1 MPEPASRKPATV
13 KSKSFQIIVRVA
25 LAAAALYFFASRA
38 SLLKVYATGRDSI
51 QYWAAGRLLIQHGNP
66 YDVNAV
72 FDLEAKQGPIGNQPG
87 DMAARRQHV
96 PRIPPWSL
104 FLTLPL
110 GLVDVYWG
118 WLLWMAVSIAS
129 LVIAMRLC
137 RKMFVRDGDSGSL
150 LVLVGYTFA
159 PVLACIATGQIG
171 LLLLLGIVLFLRFES
186 DRPFVAGAAL
196 FLPFAKPHLLSLF
209 WIAFALWIVARKK
222 WAVARG
228 FAAALLTATCVVLLF
243 DPAIFQHYHEQL
255 NSASIG
261 GEFIP
266 SLAGVLRALF
276 MRRAFWAQ
284 FVPVILASIWCV
296 WFCLRN
302 RPRWDW
308 RDQGLTVMVVSVLV
322 TPYAWITDEVVLLP
336 AILQAAVYVYAARDR
351 AVLKTGFAVTIFA
364 GLNALLLLMVV
375 SKVPITSAAY
385 FWSSLV
391 WCGWYLYG
399 RSGTHGNRAIN
410 GTLPRG

>member
-1 MPEPASRKPATV
+1 MPQPVSSKPA
-13 KSKSFQIIVRVA
+13 KSKSFQIIVRVG

-51 QYWAAGRLLIQHGNP
+51 QYWAAGRLLLQRGNP

-72 FDLEAKQGPIGNQPG
+72 FDLEAKQGPIGSSG
-87 DMAARRQHV
+87 DIAARRQRV

-110 GLVDVYWG
+110 GLLDVYWA

-129 LVIAMRLC
+129 VVIAMRLC
-137 RKMFVRDGDSGSL
+137 RKMFVRDADAGSL

-159 PVLACIATGQIG
+159 PVLACIAAGQIG

-228 FAAALLTATCVVLLF
+228 FAATLLAATCVVLLF

-255 NSASIG
+255 NAASIG
-261 GEFIP
+261 SEFIP

-276 MRRAFWAQ
+276 LRRAFWAQ
-284 FVPVILASIWCV
+284 FVPVTIASIWCV

-302 RPRWDW
+302 RARWDW
-308 RDQGLTVMVVSVLV
+308 RDQGLTVMVVSVVV

-336 AILQAAVYVYAARDR
+336 AILQAAVYAYGAAGR
-351 AVLKTGFAVTIFA
+351 AVLKTGFAVAVFA
-364 GLNALLLLMVV
+364 SLNALLLLMVV

-385 FWSSLV
+385 FWSSFV
-391 WCGWYLYG
+391 WFSWYLYG
-399 RSGTHGNRAIN
+399 RSRRRTRPEPAAA
-410 GTLPRG
+410 

>member
-1 MPEPASRKPATV
+1 MPEPVSSKPA

-25 LAAAALYFFASRA
+25 LAAAALYFFTSRA

-51 QYWAAGRLLIQHGNP
+51 QYWAAGRLLLQRANP

-72 FDLEAKQGPIGNQPG
+72 FDLEAKQGPIANPG
-87 DMAARRQHV
+87 DMAARRQRV

-110 GLVDVYWG
+110 GLLDVYWA

-137 RKMFVRDGDSGSL
+137 RKMFVRDADAGSL
-150 LVLVGYTFA
+150 LVLAGYTFA
-159 PVLACIATGQIG
+159 PVLACIAAGQIG

-209 WIAFALWIVARKK
+209 WIALALWIVARKK

-228 FAAALLTATCVVLLF
+228 FAVTLLAAICVVLLF

-255 NSASIG
+255 NAASIG
-261 GEFIP
+261 SEFIP

-284 FVPVILASIWCV
+284 FVPVMIASIWCV

-302 RPRWDW
+302 RARWDW

-336 AILQAAVYVYAARDR
+336 AILQAAVYAYGAASR
-351 AVLKTGFAVTIFA
+351 AVLKTGLAVAVFAS
-364 GLNALLLLMVV
+364 LNALLLLMVV

-391 WCGWYLYG
+391 WFSWHLYG
-399 RSGTHGNRAIN
+399 RSRRRTRPEPAAA
-410 GTLPRG
+410 

>member
-1 MPEPASRKPATV
+1 V
-13 KSKSFQIIVRVA
+13 KNKSFQIILRVA

-38 SLLKVYATGRDSI
+38 SLLKTYATGRDSI
-51 QYWAAGRLLIQHGNP
+51 QYWAAGRLLMQRGSP
-66 YDVNAV
+66 YDVHAV
-72 FDLEAKQGPIGNQPG
+72 FDLEAEQGSIGNQPG
-87 DMAARRQHV
+87 DLEARRQRV

-110 GLVDVYWG
+110 GFLDLYWA

-129 LVIAMRLC
+129 LAIAMRLC
-137 RKMFVRDGDSGSL
+137 RKMFAHHRDEGSL

-159 PVLACIATGQIG
+159 PVLACIAAGQIG
-171 LLLLLGIVLFLRFES
+171 FLLLLGIVLFLHFES

-209 WIAFALWIVARKK
+209 WIALALWILARKK

-228 FAAALLTATCVVLLF
+228 FAAALFLATCVVLLF
-243 DPAIFQHYHEQL
+243 DPAIFQHYREQV
-255 NSASIG
+255 NSISIG
-261 GEFIP
+261 SEFIP

-284 FVPVILASIWCV
+284 FVPVTIGSIWCL
-296 WFCLRN
+296 WFWLRN
-302 RPRWDW
+302 RSRWNW
-308 RDQGLTVMVVSVLV
+308 RDQGLTVMVVSTLV

-336 AILQAAVYVYAARDR
+336 AILQAAVYVHSARNR
-351 AVLKTGFAVTIFA
+351 GVLKTACAVAVFTS
-364 GLNALLLLMVV
+364 LNGLLLLMVL

-391 WCGWYLYG
+391 WFAWYLYG
-399 RSGTHGNRAIN
+399 RSRRSIREESTPAE
-410 GTLPRG
+410 P